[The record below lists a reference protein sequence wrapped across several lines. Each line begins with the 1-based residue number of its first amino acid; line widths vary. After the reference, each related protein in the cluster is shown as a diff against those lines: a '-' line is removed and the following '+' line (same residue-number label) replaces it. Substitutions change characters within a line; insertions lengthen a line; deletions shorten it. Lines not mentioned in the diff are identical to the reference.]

1 MAYVRV
7 KKGKQAGEVFDIDAG
22 PLKIGREEDQTVQV
36 TDEGVSRAHA
46 EIFIMGGKAFVKDLR
61 STNGK
66 FVNGEPVTEEM
77 LQPGDEVKVGETVL
91 IFEGTSR

>member
-7 KKGKQAGEVFDIDAG
+7 KKGKQAGEVFDIGVG
-22 PLKIGREEDQTVQV
+22 PLKIGREDDQTVRV

-46 EIFIMGGKAFVKDLR
+46 EIFIMGGTAYVKDLR
-61 STNGK
+61 STNGT
-66 FVNGEPVTEEM
+66 FVNGEPVLEEE

-91 IFEGTSR
+91 IFEGTSH